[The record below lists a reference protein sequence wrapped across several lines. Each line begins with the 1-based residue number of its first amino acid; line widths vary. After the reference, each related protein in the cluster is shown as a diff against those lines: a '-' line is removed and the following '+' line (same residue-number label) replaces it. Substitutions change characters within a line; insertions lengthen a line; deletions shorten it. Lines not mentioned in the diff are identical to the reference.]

1 MNFLTLQICLLGP
14 LLFRGV
20 MELFN
25 AQCSSLRKAD
35 RVGAQTGSDVN
46 EREREVTCPRTSN
59 GLQRVLSYCKPLTHT
74 RLSYDFVI

>member
-1 MNFLTLQICLLGP
+1 MQNCLFKMTDSRHKIDSLTLQICLLGP
-14 LLFRGV
+14 LIFRGV

-25 AQCSSLRKAD
+25 VRCSSLRKAD

-59 GLQRVLSYCKPLTHT
+59 GLQRV
-74 RLSYDFVI
+74 